1 MKTYFTCPVCGKPL
15 EQTEKSFVCA
25 DRHTFDT
32 AAEGYVNLSP
42 PRKDAD
48 RSGDAATRAKRA
60 AVFWKPVPM
69 NRLQTPC
76 ARH

>member
-48 RSGDAATRAKRA
+48 RSGDAARLVQSAPP
-60 AVFWKPVPM
+60 FFG
-69 NRLQTPC
+69 NRCL
-76 ARH
+76 